1 MIMKKFFVLTA
12 ALCCIASVTCAD
24 IDSGLYGYWTLDG
37 NLNDSSGNGHTLSGV
52 GGSGGSPVP
61 NESGRFD
68 GCYQFANSAGSAQ
81 IMINGTISYAATDSL
96 SVSAW
101 VNPSVLVAGFTTTSP
116 HTIVKFYS
124 STVGTTSFD
133 IRIRDS
139 KLDVYYTNPGAN
151 NLTSFV
157 IPTNE
162 WTFVSVVQSGTLL
175 TVYVNDQKQSFVVN
189 GGQAYNRIM
198 MGATGGTNPRG
209 LTGLLDEIRLYKRAL
224 TDSDVQELYEYD
236 PAAFDI
242 TSALYG
248 YWALDGDFTDSSGN
262 GINMVAVGT
271 APIANANGHID
282 GCYEFN
288 NAAAY
293 SMLAATSP
301 VIDHNDVLT
310 VTGWINPSVLVD
322 GFTTTS
328 PHTLVRMYETPGT
341 AVMDFRIRDKKLDLY
356 YTNPSANISSG
367 LVVPT
372 NQWTF
377 IAMIQNKT
385 SVRFYLNDQTS
396 AAFTVA
402 GGQNYNRIVLGCAP
416 GSQRGLT
423 GLLDD
428 VRVYKRALST
438 ADLQALY
445 NYTSPQPDVATDL
458 YAYWHLDGDLS
469 DSGPNGI
476 ALNVTPEF
484 GDPNEVTAA
493 ADGHLGACYQ
503 FDNAT
508 KGIQVLTSMNS
519 MNITAANGVTATAW
533 VKPSLL
539 INGFTNTSPHNIV
552 YLTYFDGENYI
563 NALVLR
569 IHDGKIA
576 AHYSY
581 PASNNVTAFA
591 IPLNEWSFVAVTQF
605 NKTLTVYFND
615 QKQSF
620 TVSGAMDYTD
630 VRIGGQQSLPRGMN
644 GLLDEVRLYDRAL
657 SPIDIEAIYNQ
668 QYREADINRDGI
680 VGFGDFAI
688 MSDNWFAETQAGSFG
703 DINCDGI
710 VNDDDLSLMAKYW
723 LETTAV
729 N

>member
-1 MIMKKFFVLTA
+1 MI
-12 ALCCIASVTCAD
+12 ALVFMSALVCAD
-24 IDSGLYGYWTLDG
+24 IDTGLYGYWMLDG
-37 NLNDSSGNGHTLSGV
+37 NLLDSSGSGNNLSGV

-68 GCYQFANSAGSAQ
+68 GCYEFANSAGSAQ
-81 IMINGTISYAATDSL
+81 IMVNGTISYAASDAL

-101 VNPSVLVAGFTTTSP
+101 VNPSVLVAGFSTTSP
-116 HTIVKFYS
+116 HTLVKFYS

-189 GGQAYNRIM
+189 GGQAYNRILV
-198 MGATGGTNPRG
+198 GATGGTNPRG

-224 TDSDVQELYEYD
+224 TDADVQQLYEYD
-236 PAAFDI
+236 PTAFDI
-242 TSALYG
+242 TSNLYG
-248 YWALDGDFTDSSGN
+248 YWMLDDDFTDSSGN

-271 APIANANGHID
+271 APIANPNGHI
-282 GCYEFN
+282 GGSFEFN
-288 NAAAY
+288 NAAAA
-293 SMLAATSP
+293 SMLSATNP
-301 VIDHNDVLT
+301 IIDHNDVIT

-328 PHTLVRMYETPGT
+328 PHIIVRMYQTPGT

-372 NQWTF
+372 DQWTF

-385 SVRFYLNDQTS
+385 SVRFFMNDQAS
-396 AAFTVA
+396 ASFTVA
-402 GGQNYNRIVLGCAP
+402 GGQDYNRIVLGAAP
-416 GSQRGLT
+416 NSQRGLT

-438 ADLQALY
+438 SDLQALY
-445 NYTSPQPDVATDL
+445 NYTTPEPDVSTDL
-458 YAYWHLDGDLS
+458 YAYWHLDGDLT

-476 ALNVTPEF
+476 VLQPTPAF
-484 GDPNEVTAA
+484 GDPNEIVTVE
-493 ADGHLGACYQ
+493 DGYLGAAYQ

-508 KGIQVLTSMNS
+508 KGIQVLTTAADA
-519 MNITAANGVTATAW
+519 MNITAAKGVTATAW
-533 VKPSLL
+533 IKPSLL
-539 INGFTNTSPHNIV
+539 INGFTDTSPHNVI
-552 YLTYFDGENYI
+552 YLTYFDGEEYI

-569 IHDGKIA
+569 IYDGKIA
-576 AHYSY
+576 GYYSY
-581 PASNNVTAFA
+581 PASNNVTTFA
-591 IPLNEWSFVAVTQF
+591 VPLNEWSFVGVTQF

-620 TVSGAMDYTD
+620 TVTGPMDYTD
-630 VRIGGQQSLPRGMN
+630 VRIGGQMSLPRGMN
-644 GLLDEVRLYDRAL
+644 GMLDEVRLYNRAL
-657 SPIDIEAIYNQ
+657 SAIDMEAIYNQ
-668 QYREADINRDGI
+668 QYREADINQDGI

-710 VNDDDLSLMAKYW
+710 VNDADLSLMAKYW